1 MTGKLLSLGIADA
14 DDRSSDSDGEGS
26 LSPELSPPANEIE
39 SGELIPLANE
49 IESGDSSDSS
59 DLEDDSSCSVILR
72 SVYY

>member
-1 MTGKLLSLGIADA
+1 MTGKPFSLGIADA
-14 DDRSSDSDGEGS
+14 DRSSDGEGL

-59 DLEDDSSCSVILR
+59 DLEDASSGSVILR
-72 SVYY
+72 SV